1 MYVHYPLLYWM
12 AQILPHNVIGHIV
25 HTSPSSETSSIEHTP
40 ALLAFLIPCTL
51 LDFYMNI
58 LVPSFFHSFPFPPPR
73 GAIFFC
79 VIIFLSVLVS
89 PVDYMCFYCSCIFC
103 FIIFF
108 FLYSLFAQQSSTLR
122 FLLCIY
128 QMILLCSSSKGF
140 YSTFHYLAYLGF
152 NLLVFNSSFCCYR
165 KITTIRR

>member
-1 MYVHYPLLYWM
+1 MPNSFIFLRFVIIFAIFTNNTQGFRLLQ
-12 AQILPHNVIGHIV
+12 ASI
-25 HTSPSSETSSIEHTP
+25 SPSFQHVSSNQFV
-40 ALLAFLIPCTL
+40 LAYCVNQLFI
-51 LDFYMNI
+51 
-58 LVPSFFHSFPFPPPR
+58 FHRSPR
-73 GAIFFC
+73 RDFFC

-108 FLYSLFAQQSSTLR
+108 FLYSLFAQQISTLR

-140 YSTFHYLAYLGF
+140 YSTFHYFAYLGF